1 MVKLFIGNLPE
12 NIDSTR
18 LRGLFSPH
26 VRVQEC
32 DVLKNFAFVHVA
44 NENDADKA
52 IKKFDKFRFMGR
64 ELHVERS
71 TSRLRKQPGMSDK
84 CFTCGAE
91 EHKTSQCPGNP
102 NRKRNMNSNNGGH
115 KSNKKPRPLMFDK
128 PPLRQFPRQPPLN
141 NLNFPPLQHNQQHFP
156 PLMHQQPPLPQQ
168 SLQQQQQSCW
178 GYKMGSGGGEN
189 DPELPCPH
197 NPELQKLYEQYK
209 DSRTRYFF
217 YREQLLKELRLQP
230 PQQQQQILQNDQ
242 HSQPPQNLNKISG
255 GTVNNNDQQS
265 VIRVDLTQLLQPKKE
280 PDTLPPLPTSLF
292 QQQPPPTEHKQ
303 QQKQQHYFNIPPQQQ
318 NPSILTNPPP
328 LQINSIYSNSLPSIT
343 SNSNSQQQLLE
354 SGGVGGL
361 NFSVSAP
368 QSFQSQQPAYFSSG
382 TERIGAPSTSGYQN
396 TYNALPTNYNTNIT
410 TTNLSMGL
418 TGQQPQTSNLTAT
431 IKQPTPLASIQPFRF
446 N

>member
-18 LRGLFSPH
+18 LRGLFSTH

-44 NENDADKA
+44 NENDADKT
-52 IKKFDKFRFMGR
+52 IRKFDKYKFMGR

-115 KSNKKPRPLMFDK
+115 KSFKKPRQLLFDQ
-128 PPLRQFPRQPPLN
+128 PPLRQFPQPRLN
-141 NLNFPPLQHNQQHFP
+141 NLNFPPLQNNQHFPP
-156 PLMHQQPPLPQQ
+156 PLMHQQPPLQQQ
-168 SLQQQQQSCW
+168 SVQQQSCW
-178 GYKMGSGGGEN
+178 GYKMGGESGN

-230 PQQQQQILQNDQ
+230 PQQQKQQSLQNEQQQQSILQQ
-242 HSQPPQNLNKISG
+242 FQPPTSQSLNNSNTISG
-255 GTVNNNDQQS
+255 GTINDQQSQQS

-280 PDTLPPLPTSLF
+280 PDTMSTLSTSLY
-292 QQQPPPTEHKQ
+292 QQ
-303 QQKQQHYFNIPPQQQ
+303 QQHYFNIPQQTQVQQQQ
-318 NPSILTNPPP
+318 NTSILNNQQINPP
-328 LQINSIYSNSLPSIT
+328 IYSNSLSSLINTPNT
-343 SNSNSQQQLLE
+343 QLLE
-354 SGGVGGL
+354 SGGGGL

-368 QSFQSQQPAYFSSG
+368 QSFQSQQQQAYQ
-382 TERIGAPSTSGYQN
+382 A
-396 TYNALPTNYNTNIT
+396 TYNALPTNYNSNI
-410 TTNLSMGL
+410 TTNLSGL
-418 TGQQPQTSNLTAT
+418 TQQSSNLAT
-431 IKQPTPLASIQPFRF
+431 TVKQQQQPTPLAAIQTFRF